1 MFKFQNV
8 RNMLDRKKYVHMLEI
23 TLQHKLESYYNIM
36 TVLIQK
42 TYRGYI
48 SRKKLFDF
56 YKMKEWIQLISK
68 FNFPKNFIFHIYFH
82 L

>member
-1 MFKFQNV
+1 
-8 RNMLDRKKYVHMLEI
+8 MLEI

-48 SRKKLFDF
+48 SRKKVFDF

-68 FNFPKNFIFHIYFH
+68 FNFPKKFFPYTKFSHIHKSSFIKPYFNH
-82 L
+82 K

>member
-1 MFKFQNV
+1 
-8 RNMLDRKKYVHMLEI
+8 MLEI
-23 TLQHKLESYYNIM
+23 TLQHKLESYYNLM

-48 SRKKLFDF
+48 SRKKVFDF

-68 FNFPKNFIFHIYFH
+68 FNFPKKLIFPIYTHHLLLAALPMIHI
-82 L
+82 LDI

>member
-1 MFKFQNV
+1 
-8 RNMLDRKKYVHMLEI
+8 MLEI

-48 SRKKLFDF
+48 SRKKVFDF

-68 FNFPKNFIFHIYFH
+68 FNFPKKLIFHICHNPYFP
-82 L
+82 LTKQF